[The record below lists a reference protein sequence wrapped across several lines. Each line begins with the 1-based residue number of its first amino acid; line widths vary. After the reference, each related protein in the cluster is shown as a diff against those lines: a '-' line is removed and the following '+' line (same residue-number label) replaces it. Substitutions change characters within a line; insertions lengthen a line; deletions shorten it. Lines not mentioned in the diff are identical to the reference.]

1 MSLLPRKISW
11 TEPWDWEVRKER
23 IRQCHKALPPLWRIG
38 VYSLIVFGV
47 LVAARIIYP
56 EAREL
61 LTWGQ
66 IVFAAVTSFIVFPVL
81 LPVIYVAPYVC
92 HVTEKGVF
100 FQLGNSGSRIDVKD
114 ITSLSFETRDGR
126 RFFVVKTR
134 SKKGMQY
141 ECLALMAKKK
151 ITEEDVKRF
160 LYDVNLSHL
169 YVASGNDQKD
179 KQECQGP
186 PPISFPGVPPVP
198 SNQGPPLIWLK

>member
-11 TEPWDWEVRKER
+11 TEPWDWKVRKER

-47 LVAARIIYP
+47 LFAARIIYP
-56 EAREL
+56 GARES
-61 LTWGQ
+61 LTWGR
-66 IVFAAVTSFIVFPVL
+66 IVFTATTTFVFFSVI
-81 LPVIYVAPYVC
+81 LPALYILPYVF

-114 ITSLSFETRDGR
+114 IISLSFETRDRR
-126 RFFVVKTR
+126 RFFVVKAR
-134 SKKGMQY
+134 NKKGMQY

-151 ITEEDVKRF
+151 ITEEDVMRF
-160 LYDVNLSHL
+160 IYDVNLSHL
-169 YVASGNDQKD
+169 YVASDNDQKD

-186 PPISFPGVPPVP
+186 TPYHSQAYHLYRQIKS
-198 SNQGPPLIWLK
+198 LL